1 MKLAEY
7 EHMAK
12 IYAYVYSTPANSPE
26 RLARLAEL
34 SEEDSTALYDFDMG
48 TLSGRIKKPKNQV
61 QESEVSAMN
70 EEKKIRNYEDY
81 KKALG
86 RSRCYKALVEFKR
99 SNPALYAHYQE
110 RFEKEK
116 AR

>member
-1 MKLAEY
+1 MKRDY
-7 EHMAK
+7 SYMKK
-12 IYAYVYSTPANSPE
+12 IYDYVYSTPANSPE

-34 SEEDSTALYDFDMG
+34 SEEDSAALYDFDMG
-48 TLSGRIKKPKNQV
+48 TLSGRIKKSKNQV
-61 QESEVSAMN
+61 QESEVSTMN

-81 KKALG
+81 KNALG
-86 RSRCYKALVEFKR
+86 RSSCYKALVEFKR

-110 RFEKEK
+110 KLEKEK